1 MCRISKKKKGAVV
14 VRIGMTMMMR
24 AACVILIA
32 AACPVTALGRK
43 GQNDPWMESN
53 SEDSAVSVGRLGRKM
68 QQSCPVCPSNA
79 GQICASMGASE
90 KSSASRTLVSACGA
104 GNFQP
109 DACCGLRGD
118 SQWDSMV
125 ACACAGQD
133 AQAARYVNLDT
144 VGTIC
149 GCGGASRSIPP
160 PIRFDQEMLPLI
172 G

>member
-1 MCRISKKKKGAVV
+1 MYRDSRRKKGAVALSSITMVLRGIV
-14 VRIGMTMMMR
+14 VIF
-24 AACVILIA
+24 L
-32 AACPVTALGRK
+32 AACPVTVLGRK
-43 GQNDPWMESN
+43 EKSASWID
-53 SEDSAVSVGRLGRKM
+53 SEDRVNTYGELSGRRKM

-79 GQICASMGASE
+79 AQICASMDASE
-90 KSSASRTLVSACGA
+90 RTSASQRLVSVCGA

-109 DACCGLRGD
+109 DACCGLRGS
-118 SQWDSMV
+118 SQWDSIV

-149 GCGGASRSIPP
+149 GCGGASRTIPS

>member
-1 MCRISKKKKGAVV
+1 MYRDSRRKNGTVATGSMSMVLRGLFV
-14 VRIGMTMMMR
+14 
-24 AACVILIA
+24 LFL
-32 AACPVTALGRK
+32 AACPVSVLGRK
-43 GQNDPWMESN
+43 GKSASWSD
-53 SEDSAVSVGRLGRKM
+53 SEDRVKTSVELSGRRKM

-79 GQICASMGASE
+79 GQICASMDASE
-90 KSSASRTLVSACGA
+90 KSSASQRLVSVCGA

-109 DACCGLRGD
+109 DACCGLRGS
-118 SQWDSMV
+118 SQWDSIV

-149 GCGGASRSIPP
+149 GCGGASRTIPS